1 MRFFTG
7 RWARPRSAG
16 AQGAPGQRSPT
27 WGLDFGPS
35 RAKPGS
41 ALPAGPFEIGVCPGS
56 TGLTRQKPESA
67 AGPRPRAAAPG
78 CAAGRRAGAP
88 RTAAEAAQVRRGG
101 GARSSSCG
109 DGAVL
114 GGCRL
119 RQSAPLVGMRRGGRF
134 ALPSVSVGGRFA
146 IAGSVFKY
154 KKGRCLRRGVTAGS
168 GAPRH
173 AVRLAPNKAR
183 SLHLPCCERKEGREG
198 TRRGWFCPSAVRCYW
213 NGGTAATAAFTEH
226 QYLFTKR
233 GRSVSFVAPLC
244 LGVRERG
251 PVPSSLLF
259 LTP

>member
-1 MRFFTG
+1 MPPGGEPELRG
-7 RWARPRSAG
+7 RPG
-16 AQGAPGQRSPT
+16 AA
-27 WGLDFGPS
+27 
-35 RAKPGS
+35 
-41 ALPAGPFEIGVCPGS
+41 
-56 TGLTRQKPESA
+56 
-67 AGPRPRAAAPG
+67 
-78 CAAGRRAGAP
+78 
-88 RTAAEAAQVRRGG
+88 AAQVRRGG

-183 SLHLPCCERKEGREG
+183 SLHLPCCERKGRGGGGFVPAPCGVTG
-198 TRRGWFCPSAVRCYW
+198 TEELLRQRPSPSIGIYS
-213 NGGTAATAAFTEH
+213 
-226 QYLFTKR
+226 
-233 GRSVSFVAPLC
+233 RSVAVALALWHRFASVSGKGVLFHRAFSFLLLRCCYIVF
-244 LGVRERG
+244 
-251 PVPSSLLF
+251 SLFFTLVF
-259 LTP
+259 LPPYSKSFRMQYFC